1 MERCCKGGTI
11 QAIKGLLGWQE
22 SQGQTLV
29 ATTVGEGERGAISAL
44 FCLQVLRQPH
54 CVCGRFFLDYE
65 CNAHIVFL

>member
-44 FCLQVLRQPH
+44 FFQPICLQPPSACVRFSRHQQCNDH
-54 CVCGRFFLDYE
+54 TVCG
-65 CNAHIVFL
+65 